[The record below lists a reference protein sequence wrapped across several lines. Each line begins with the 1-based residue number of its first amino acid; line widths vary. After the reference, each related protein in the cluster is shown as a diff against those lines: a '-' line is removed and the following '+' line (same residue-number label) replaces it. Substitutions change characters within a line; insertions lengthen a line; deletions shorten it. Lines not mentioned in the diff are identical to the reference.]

1 MELVGRE
8 LLVVVPEGVHAMA
21 KQDDALADVKTPRIM
36 SVMNLVIVV
45 AILVWIWHFVY
56 HPQLVPL
63 IKIVDLELV

>member
-36 SVMNLVIVV
+36 SVMNQVIVHE
-45 AILVWIWHFVY
+45 ILV
-56 HPQLVPL
+56 
-63 IKIVDLELV
+63 